1 MKAEEEEGQT
11 KAIEA
16 AKQRKSWLKS
26 RDDYKQKRLEK
37 ILAEKN
43 KSSAPTIDEIEAK
56 PTVSQIRLR
65 PLI

>member
-1 MKAEEEEGQT
+1 
-11 KAIEA
+11 
-16 AKQRKSWLKS
+16 LKS

-56 PTVSQIRLR
+56 PTVSEIRLR